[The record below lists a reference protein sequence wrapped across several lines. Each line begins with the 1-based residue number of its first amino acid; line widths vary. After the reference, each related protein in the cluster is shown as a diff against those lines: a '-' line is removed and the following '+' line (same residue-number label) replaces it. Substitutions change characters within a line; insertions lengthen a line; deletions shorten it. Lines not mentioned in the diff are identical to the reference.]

1 MNSFYFKKTDVQQ
14 AANGVLTYFS
24 LSNVIKVGS
33 EQVYINGLM
42 AKEGQ
47 DYDVVTSNNLV
58 TAIEFISA
66 PAATD
71 NLVFYGVYG
80 NISSV
85 TNNWI

>member
-1 MNSFYFKKTDVQQ
+1 
-14 AANGVLTYFS
+14 
-24 LSNVIKVGS
+24 LSNIIKVGS

-42 AKEGQ
+42 AKEVQ
-47 DYDVVTSNNLV
+47 DYDVVTSGGLV
-58 TAIEFISA
+58 TAIEFVSA

-85 TNNWI
+85 TNNWV

>member
-1 MNSFYFKKTDVQQ
+1 
-14 AANGVLTYFS
+14 
-24 LSNVIKVGS
+24 
-33 EQVYINGLM
+33 M